1 MFKYVWPFISTTQ
14 LAWDFSERSQSD
26 LHLERHLI
34 DLLEISQKRWLF
46 CDVSETL
53 RLLKNISRKY
63 SGLFKNTSQKKWF
76 CVIFRM
82 VITISN
88 KIDVG
93 PLKTLKKWN
102 VFWEQ
107 CRNINHV
114 CHEYQWADVSV
125 RVLVGQL
132 SSKPN
137 IRYTIYYF

>member
-1 MFKYVWPFISTTQ
+1 MTFYFHHPAGMRFLW
-14 LAWDFSERSQSD
+14 
-26 LHLERHLI
+26 
-34 DLLEISQKRWLF
+34 EISIRSSF
-46 CDVSETL
+46 RGTSHRPL
-53 RLLKNISRKY
+53 RNISKEMTFLWR
-63 SGLFKNTSQKKWF
+63 LWDVETSQKHLPQVFGTFQTYLTKKMVL
-76 CVIFRM
+76 CDFRM